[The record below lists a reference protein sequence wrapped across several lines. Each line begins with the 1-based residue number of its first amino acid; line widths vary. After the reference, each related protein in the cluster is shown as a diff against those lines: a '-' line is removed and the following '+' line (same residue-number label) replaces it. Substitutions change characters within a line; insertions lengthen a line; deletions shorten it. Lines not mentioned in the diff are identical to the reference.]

1 MKRKKGKFDEVIMY
15 RTRMSKI
22 LSQFSSPSHEGSR
35 LEETSD
41 PVIDVWE
48 REGDILVECELP
60 GVSED
65 QIALYVDKGYLVI
78 EGHKTES
85 ADQACQR
92 YLRLERQYG
101 FFRRIIELPSSV
113 HTAHVQAVL
122 RDGLLSIRFAKV
134 TERRKEKVEIPIS
147 R

>member
-1 MKRKKGKFDEVIMY
+1 MKEKKEKFDEVIMY

-22 LSQFSSPSHEGSR
+22 LSQFSSPSHQEGH

-41 PVIDVWE
+41 PVLDVWE

-65 QIALYVDKGYLVI
+65 QITLYIDKGYLII
-78 EGHKTES
+78 EGRKTES
-85 ADQACQR
+85 SDHACLR

-101 FFRRIIELPSSV
+101 FFRRIIELPSIV
-113 HTAHVQAVL
+113 HTAQVKAKL
-122 RDGLLSIRFAKV
+122 KDGLLSIRFTKV
-134 TERRKEKVEIPIS
+134 TERRKVRVNIPVS